1 MNDAVIDYK
10 IRSFS
15 KTADIVQ
22 TILIY
27 LLCLSVPTFLGG
39 LLVSIFG
46 NGSVIALNSQL
57 IVGSI
62 VNFILIV
69 SAMNLSGNLKILG
82 VVTMP
87 SISTILS
94 GYVFQSSSPFMI
106 FMVPA
111 IWLGNFMLI
120 YIYKYM
126 LKREINYFLTGI
138 SGVLIKVLIIY
149 SYFSILCILDI
160 FPVKIVNIFSSAMGM
175 MQVITGFIG
184 VLLAF
189 PINKLEKDK

>member
-10 IRSFS
+10 IKSFS

-22 TILIY
+22 TVLIY
-27 LLCLSVPTFLGG
+27 LLCLSIPTFLGG

-69 SAMNLSGNLKILG
+69 AAMNLSGNLKIIG

-126 LKREINYFLTGI
+126 LKRKINYFLTGI

-149 SYFSILCILDI
+149 SYFSILCIFDI
-160 FPVKIVNIFSSAMGM
+160 FPLKIVNVFSGAMGM
-175 MQVITGFIG
+175 MQIITGFIG

-189 PINKLEKDK
+189 PVNRLEKDK

>member
-10 IRSFS
+10 ISSFS